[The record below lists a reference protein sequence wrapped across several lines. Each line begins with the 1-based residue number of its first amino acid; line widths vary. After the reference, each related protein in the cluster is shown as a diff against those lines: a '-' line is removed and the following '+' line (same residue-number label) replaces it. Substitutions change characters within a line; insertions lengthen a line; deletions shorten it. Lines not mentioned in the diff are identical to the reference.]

1 MSDKSKVRKSVTAM
15 LCVFIIKQ
23 AIIGTEMNLE
33 VTDRG
38 WGGRIGIGGFE
49 HQGSLHLLPPHAK
62 YL

>member
-1 MSDKSKVRKSVTAM
+1 MTAM

-23 AIIGTEMNLE
+23 AIMGAGMNLE

-49 HQGSLHLLPPHAK
+49 HQ
-62 YL
+62 